1 MNQVPSGWPQLSQ
14 PLAIEDEHMNC
25 WKVSNIMLFPWNF
38 RRQTI
43 ELYLTDW
50 KKDSKQSDE
59 IKANWN
65 QATDS
70 KKQCKRISWQ
80 WKNICDTKPTQLLHE
95 VGRKT

>member
-1 MNQVPSGWPQLSQ
+1 MP
-14 PLAIEDEHMNC
+14 
-25 WKVSNIMLFPWNF
+25 FPWNF

-43 ELYLTDW
+43 EPYLTDW

-59 IKANWN
+59 IKGNWN
-65 QATDS
+65 QATES

-80 WKNICDTKPTQLLHE
+80 WKNICDTKPTQVLRE